1 MAMGG
6 NQSDSEEL
14 DLDGHEMNLY
24 GDSDDPD
31 DYDHD
36 LNDTGSGGMGDSGNN
51 GSSGAHNQ

>member
-51 GSSGAHNQ
+51 GSSGAHN